1 MGQFFRPSEEAL
13 REGARWVLNL
23 EHVPRGGASGDLL
36 GRGAGSSMEFH
47 DRRPYAPGD
56 DVRHIDWR
64 ALAKTDEVLV
74 RVHREEVAPRLDLFV
89 DVSRSMATTEG
100 KAQRAVD
107 LAAVLAQSARGGG
120 YDVRLVALGDRAL
133 RVSPD
138 ELALEG
144 LTFDSKRPLGDL
156 TPEAGA
162 EVRPSSVRLVVSDFL
177 VSADPAHLVRPFG
190 HGAGRVG
197 LLQVLSPED
206 ADPSAFGALRLE
218 DSERDEIREVVID
231 QAALQRYRDRLARLQ
246 AGLAE
251 ATQRHGGL
259 FLTLPPAAP
268 LEEALASLA
277 AMGVIG

>member
-1 MGQFFRPSEEAL
+1 
-13 REGARWVLNL
+13 
-23 EHVPRGGASGDLL
+23 
-36 GRGAGSSMEFH
+36 MEFH

-89 DVSRSMATTEG
+89 DVSMSMATTEA
-100 KAQRAVD
+100 KAQRTVD
-107 LAAVLAQSARGGG
+107 VATVLAQSARSGG

-133 RVSPD
+133 RVSQD
-138 ELALEG
+138 ELLLQG
-144 LTFDSKRPLGDL
+144 LNFDSKRPLGDL
-156 TPEAGA
+156 VPEASA

-177 VSADPAHLVRPFG
+177 VPADPAQLVRPFG

-206 ADPSAFGALRLE
+206 AKPQAFGALRLV

-231 QAALQRYRDRLARLQ
+231 QAALKRYGERLARLQ
-246 AGLAE
+246 AGLAD
-251 ATQRHGGL
+251 AAQRHGGL
-259 FLTLPPAAP
+259 FLTLPPGAP
-268 LEEALASLA
+268 LEEGLTSLA